1 MTSISFAFIITSLF
15 TLISS
20 LWKCAFNERLDMPA
34 TNLNDLLPF
43 STFDACTFRIL
54 DTLTSLFEV
63 DGISFLIPTIFSSL
77 VVSSN

>member
-1 MTSISFAFIITSLF
+1 
-15 TLISS
+15 
-20 LWKCAFNERLDMPA
+20 MPA

-63 DGISFLIPTIFSSL
+63 DVVSFLTPMILASL